1 VSTGEGTA
9 DQAHDEDRHTSSSPA
24 AATSGTGATKRRGLL
39 DQEHRLVEQG
49 RELLDEGRELLH
61 EEERKLLDEEHR
73 LSGRVKTSAP
83 GILWSRLNAIDFM
96 TSSMQF
102 AALAVLCLFPF
113 LIVVAAETGSD
124 VRPDLIRRLGLDR
137 NAAKAVDTLMSPGTH
152 AVAGLGVLGV
162 AFVLLGA
169 IGVASTLQAWY
180 HRVYDLTPRSKWA
193 RQLAAQ
199 LLWLAGSVI
208 YFALYD
214 SVVRML
220 GPVGGARV
228 PIYAGT
234 CAVAIPFYWW
244 TQHVL
249 LLGKVRWSQ
258 LFPGALATG
267 LCVTGLAVFSSFVFS
282 GEIVS
287 SDRDY
292 GPIGVVMV
300 LLSYLVGFAVCL
312 HLGAMAGRV
321 WNERHPAKSPGKDR
335 PLTAP

>member
-1 VSTGEGTA
+1 M
-9 DQAHDEDRHTSSSPA
+9 
-24 AATSGTGATKRRGLL
+24 
-39 DQEHRLVEQG
+39 
-49 RELLDEGRELLH
+49 
-61 EEERKLLDEEHR
+61 
-73 LSGRVKTSAP
+73 
-83 GILWSRLNAIDFM
+83 DFM

-113 LIVVAAETGSD
+113 LIIVAAETRSD
-124 VRPDLIRRLGLDR
+124 VRPDLIRRLGLDQ

-180 HRVYDLTPRSKWA
+180 HRVYGLTPRSKWT

-199 LLWLAGSVI
+199 VLWLASSVS

-214 SVVRML
+214 FVVRML
-220 GPVGGARV
+220 EPVGGARV

-234 CAVAIPFYWW
+234 CAIAILFYWW

-249 LLGKVRWSQ
+249 LLGKVRWGQ

-267 LCVTGLAVFSSFVFS
+267 LCVTGLAVFSSLVFS
-282 GEIVS
+282 GQIVS
-287 SDRDY
+287 SDQDY
-292 GPIGVVMV
+292 GTIGVVMV

-321 WNERHPAKSPGKDR
+321 WNERQPPNSPDKDQ